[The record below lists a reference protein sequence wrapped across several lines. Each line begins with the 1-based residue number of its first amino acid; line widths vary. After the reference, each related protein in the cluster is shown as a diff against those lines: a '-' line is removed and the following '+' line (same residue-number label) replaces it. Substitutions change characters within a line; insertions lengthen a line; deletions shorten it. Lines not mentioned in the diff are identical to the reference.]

1 MLTMQAQE
9 PLSVLGNE
17 EQLYRLVS
25 NLMVNAIQAT
35 PPEGKV
41 TVVLDSSEEYALIQ
55 VQDTGMG
62 IAPEDQSHIFDRFY
76 RVHKDRSRQT
86 GGSGL
91 GLAIAQAIALAHH
104 GSIQVQSQLGLGSTF
119 TVRLPRKHH
128 PKN

>member
-1 MLTMQAQE
+1 MQVIPTD
-9 PLSVLGNE
+9 PLYVRGNE

-35 PPEGKV
+35 PPEGTV
-41 TVVLDSSEEYALIQ
+41 TVVLDQSEEYALIQ
-55 VQDTGMG
+55 VQDTGIG

-91 GLAIAQAIALAHH
+91 GLAIAQAIASAHH
-104 GSIQVQSQLGLGSTF
+104 GTIQVHSQLGLGSIF
-119 TVRLPRKHH
+119 TVRLAK
-128 PKN
+128 KF